1 MRLKLNFSLN
11 NKSAFSLIELSIV
24 ILVIGVLIA
33 GVVTGSKMV
42 TKAKI
47 SMAANQ
53 TKSSVVLGL
62 KDLIFWIE
70 TSSTGSVIGSN
81 AADSAPFDGDT
92 VSKWN
97 DINPQSLAKINPV
110 PLAGGESPT
119 YKENGINGLPSILFD
134 AVDDRLVASGISV
147 SRSNSI
153 FAVFSMNTTISAS
166 RDLLS
171 IARSDTCVHGLL
183 LEIYFVNYIR
193 NLYRNPMGSG
203 TQSNNLS
210 TGISISNKKNYI
222 LSSVKN
228 YDTTSQ
234 KVWVNNSVFIN
245 DTAST
250 LGDFDY
256 PRQSVTLGN
265 LHCSSG
271 GTARPFDG
279 QISEIIIYN
288 RALKQDEIDDVEA
301 YLSKKYSISLN

>member
-1 MRLKLNFSLN
+1 MRLKLNFSLK

-47 SMAANQ
+47 AMAANQ
-53 TKSSVVLGL
+53 TKSSVVPGL

-81 AADSAPFDGDT
+81 AADSVPFDGDT

-97 DINPQSLAKINPV
+97 DINPQSMSKINPV
-110 PLAGGESPT
+110 PLAGDESPT

-134 AVDDRLVASGISV
+134 AVNDRLVASGISV
-147 SRSNSI
+147 SRNNSF
-153 FAVFSMNTTISAS
+153 FAVFNVNLAVSSSS
-166 RDLLS
+166 RDIVTITSSGGHGAMLELNTYS
-171 IARSDTCVHGLL
+171 YVRS
-183 LEIYFVNYIR
+183 
-193 NLYRNPMGSG
+193 LYRNPMGGGGGDDFYSA
-203 TQSNNLS
+203 QA
-210 TGISISNKKNYI
+210 ISSKKNYI
-222 LSSVKN
+222 ISSVKN

-234 KVWVNNSVFIN
+234 KVWLNNSIFIN
-245 DTAST
+245 SSST
-250 LGDFDY
+250 LGDFSN
-256 PRQSVTLGN
+256 PIQSITVGN
-265 LHCSSG
+265 LHGASG
-271 GTARPFDG
+271 GNVRPLDG

>member
-42 TKAKI
+42 AKAKI
-47 SMAANQ
+47 AMAANQ
-53 TKSSVVLGL
+53 TKSSVVPGL

-97 DINPQSLAKINPV
+97 DINPQSMSKINPV

-147 SRSNSI
+147 TKSNSF
-153 FAVFSMNTTISAS
+153 FAVFNSSPTKTS
-166 RDLLS
+166 RRDIVAITS
-171 IARSDTCVHGLL
+171 NVGHGII
-183 LEIYFVNYIR
+183 LELIDGRVRI
-193 NLYRNPMGSG
+193 LYRTPMGSIVG
-203 TQSNNLS
+203 SGDDFKSYDAILEN
-210 TGISISNKKNYI
+210 KNYI
-222 LSSVKN
+222 ISSVRN
-228 YDTTSQ
+228 YDTLSQ
-234 KVWVNNSVFIN
+234 KVWLNNSIIIN
-245 DTAST
+245 AAAT
-250 LGDFDY
+250 LGDFDD
-256 PRQSVTLGN
+256 PSQCVTVGN
-265 LHCSSG
+265 LNCVGG
-271 GTARPFDG
+271 GTVRPLNG

>member
-42 TKAKI
+42 AKAKI
-47 SMAANQ
+47 AMAANQ
-53 TKSSVVLGL
+53 TKSSVVPGL

-97 DINPQSLAKINPV
+97 DINPQSMSKINPV
-110 PLAGGESPT
+110 PLAGGESPK

-134 AVDDRLVASGISV
+134 AADDRLVASGISV
-147 SRSNSI
+147 TRGNSV
-153 FAVFSMNTTISAS
+153 FAVFKSSPNPANFRRDIVAITMPWCCGSA
-166 RDLLS
+166 
-171 IARSDTCVHGLL
+171 VHGIL
-183 LEIYFVNYIR
+183 LELNGGVRSVYK
-193 NLYRNPMGSG
+193 NPIGVGDNFNS
-203 TQSNNLS
+203 SA
-210 TGISISNKKNYI
+210 ISENKNYI
-222 LSSVKN
+222 ISSVRN
-228 YDTTSQ
+228 YDTLSQ
-234 KVWVNNSVFIN
+234 KVWLNNSIIIN
-245 DTAST
+245 AAAT
-250 LGDFDY
+250 LGDFDD
-256 PRQSVTLGN
+256 PRQSVTVGN
-265 LHCSSG
+265 LHHGVG
-271 GTARPFDG
+271 GTSRPLNG

-301 YLSKKYSISLN
+301 YLSKKYSISLK

>member
-1 MRLKLNFSLN
+1 MRLKFSLK
-11 NKSAFSLIELSIV
+11 NKLAFSLIELSIV

-47 SMAANQ
+47 AMAANQ
-53 TKSSVVLGL
+53 TKSSVVSGL

-97 DINPQSLAKINPV
+97 DINPQSMSKINPV

-147 SRSNSI
+147 TKSNSF
-153 FAVFSMNTTISAS
+153 FAVFNSSPTKTS
-166 RDLLS
+166 RRDIVAITS
-171 IARSDTCVHGLL
+171 NAGHGIV
-183 LEIYFVNYIR
+183 LELNDGRVRI
-193 NLYRNPMGSG
+193 LYRTPMG
-203 TQSNNLS
+203 NII
-210 TGISISNKKNYI
+210 GIGDDFNSYAILENKNYI
-222 LSSVKN
+222 ISSVRN
-228 YDTTSQ
+228 YDTLSQ
-234 KVWVNNSVFIN
+234 KVWLNNSIIIN
-245 DTAST
+245 AAAT
-250 LGDFDY
+250 LGDFDD
-256 PRQSVTLGN
+256 PRQCVTVGN
-265 LHCSSG
+265 LNCVGG
-271 GTARPFDG
+271 GTVRPLNG